1 MGTRLC
7 SSHPVAM
14 YVPHFHSCI
23 PPFPAVH
30 IPHVPHPFS
39 HVHSL
44 KCHTSI
50 PSCPF
55 FQMPHL
61 HSFMCPTSIPS
72 CPFSHVPHLHS
83 LMCHTSILSC
93 STPPFPTF
101 PYTVHITGSS
111 PSVPLQNPHLSEGGL
126 DPKYLALQPPASTG
140 NVVPSS
146 ITPGVVRPQSRG
158 EATTAGGGQVPLLS
172 AYFPKS

>member
-1 MGTRLC
+1 MCHT
-7 SSHPVAM
+7 SIPVHLRSLM
-14 YVPHFHSCI
+14 CHIHSLMSI
-23 PPFPAVH
+23 LSNATPPFP
-30 IPHVPHPFS
+30 
-39 HVHSL
+39 HVHSF

-50 PSCPF
+50 PSCAPHPF
-55 FQMPHL
+55 PH
-61 HSFMCPTSIPS
+61 
-72 CPFSHVPHLHS
+72 VHS
-83 LMCHTSILSC
+83 LMCHTSIPSC

-101 PYTVHITGSS
+101 PYTIHITGSS

-146 ITPGVVRPQSRG
+146 VTPGVVRPQSRG
-158 EATTAGGGQVPLLS
+158 EATTAGGRQVPLLS